1 MTERW
6 EIRVGKAERPRR
18 GVPKGDKRERTRAAL
33 IEAAARLIGERG
45 YEAMTLES
53 VAESVGMSR
62 GAIYGN
68 FKNREDLLLAVVESR
83 WKPAAPPLK
92 LGASFKQQMR
102 ILGEAVVASIP
113 ARRKSAVGA
122 ASFQVYALTHE
133 KMRKRI
139 VKANEEIYRRFACAM
154 TEIIPEKDLPMPPE
168 QFIRVLHALS
178 DGLLMLRFLTPELIS
193 DEDIIAAFEALA

>member
-1 MTERW
+1 MAGVR
-6 EIRVGKAERPRR
+6 KARR
-18 GVPKGDKRERTRAAL
+18 GIPKGDKRERTRAAL
-33 IEAAARLIGERG
+33 IEAAAKLIGERG
-45 YEAMTLES
+45 YEETTLEA

-92 LGASFKQQMR
+92 PGASFKRQMR
-102 ILGEAVVASIP
+102 ILAEAIIASIP
-113 ARRKSAVGA
+113 ARQKSAVGA

-139 VKANEEIYRRFACAM
+139 VKANAEIYRRFAQSM
-154 TEIIPEKDLPMPPE
+154 VEVIPEKDLPMPPE
-168 QFIRVLHALS
+168 RFIRVLHALS

>member
-1 MTERW
+1 MPARKTSSK
-6 EIRVGKAERPRR
+6 GK
-18 GVPKGDKRERTRAAL
+18 PKGDKRERTRATL
-33 IEAAARLIGERG
+33 IEAAAKLIGARG
-45 YEAMTLES
+45 YEALSLEA
-53 VAESVGMSR
+53 VAESVDMSR

-92 LGASFKQQMR
+92 PGATFKQQMR
-102 ILGEAVVASIP
+102 ILGEAIIASIE
-113 ARRKSAVGA
+113 ARERSAVGA

-139 VKANEEIYRRFACAM
+139 VKANREIYRRFAQSM
-154 TEIIPEKDLPMPPE
+154 IEIIPEKDLPMPPE

-193 DEDIIAAFEALA
+193 DADIIAAFEALA